1 MDSVI
6 NAKILSQSKKEIGIT
21 CYRYNLQ
28 TAKVR
33 FFQYY

>member
-6 NAKILSQSKKEIGIT
+6 NAKTLSQSKKEIGIT
-21 CYRYNLQ
+21 CYRSDLQ
-28 TAKVR
+28 TAKLR